1 MALQKILSRKRK
13 DVGRRKQART
23 KGAECL
29 SHSTVLCGGGK
40 EEGHPLS
47 TGGVQRLPLGL
58 ESALISVCTLS
69 NQGKSFNHKDG
80 TFVYPHLPYFK
91 ILEALICLFL
101 SSKSV
106 FLSTCSHLFCDDP
119 LKDPD
124 QWKTNYNFFIQY
136 IVVSKSKCWDWWK
149 TNGKKINPVL
159 FIRIKMMR

>member
-13 DVGRRKQART
+13 DVGRRKQVRT

-47 TGGVQRLPLGL
+47 TGGVQQLPLGL

-69 NQGKSFNHKDG
+69 NQREKFWPQGW
-80 TFVYPHLPYFK
+80 HLCLPT
-91 ILEALICLFL
+91 LEALICLFL